1 MRARPVGCA
10 RGPTR
15 GDLGGVLEL
24 LVQRLGRVGQVQGVE
39 VEGARVDDVAVAQ
52 RRANGAMQS
61 VLQVELALPP
71 HDVGEEVAVE
81 RGVLAEEFVQGEDL
95 GDRRQLVEPQ
105 LSRRDLGPAARRQPV
120 VGVGLALP
128 HPFEDHANSSDASA
142 STIAALR
149 RCVDRQC
156 TTPRRGT
163 VIAIPF
169 RTMERTQLY
178 GRDPSQEVYRVST
191 TDDRRF
197 EILRAIVTDYVDTQE
212 PIGSKALVERHQ
224 LGVSSATVRND
235 MAVLEA
241 EGYIT
246 QPHTS
251 SGRVPTDKGYR
262 MFVDRI
268 SEIKPLSAAER
279 RAILSVL
286 DSGVDLDDVLRRSV
300 RLLAQLTRQVAVI
313 QYPVL
318 SAATVRHLEVVTLS
332 PSRLLLVVIVDNG
345 RVEQRMVALNEDH
358 DEDEIARL
366 RDLFSAALH
375 GKRLEAASAAVAE
388 LANSAPEDLRGAV
401 LNIATVLVETLV
413 ERGDDRLVLGGTS
426 NLARSAADF
435 TPVVGGMDTVL
446 EALEEQVVVLK
457 ILATTQDMGQ
467 VTVQIGEETRTE
479 NLRGTSVV
487 STGYGASGTV
497 FGGVGVLGPTR
508 MDYPGTI
515 ASVAAVAKYI
525 GEVLAER

>member
-1 MRARPVGCA
+1 M
-10 RGPTR
+10 
-15 GDLGGVLEL
+15 
-24 LVQRLGRVGQVQGVE
+24 
-39 VEGARVDDVAVAQ
+39 
-52 RRANGAMQS
+52 
-61 VLQVELALPP
+61 
-71 HDVGEEVAVE
+71 
-81 RGVLAEEFVQGEDL
+81 
-95 GDRRQLVEPQ
+95 
-105 LSRRDLGPAARRQPV
+105 
-120 VGVGLALP
+120 
-128 HPFEDHANSSDASA
+128 SS
-142 STIAALR
+142 
-149 RCVDRQC
+149 
-156 TTPRRGT
+156 
-163 VIAIPF
+163 
-169 RTMERTQLY
+169 
-178 GRDPSQEVYRVST
+178 

-212 PIGSKALVERHQ
+212 PIGSKALVERHH

-262 MFVDRI
+262 VFVDRI
-268 SEIKPLSAAER
+268 SDIKPLSAAER

-318 SAATVRHLEVVTLS
+318 STATVRHLEVVALS
-332 PSRLLLVVIVDNG
+332 PSRLLLVVITDTG
-345 RVEQRMVALNEDH
+345 RVEQRMVVLADDLD
-358 DEDEIARL
+358 DEDFVRL
-366 RDLFSAALH
+366 RDMFAGALH

-388 LANSAPEDLRGAV
+388 LATDAPLDIRDAV
-401 LNIATVLVETLV
+401 ISVATVLVETLV

-435 TPVVGGMDTVL
+435 VPAGGGMDSVL

-457 ILATTQDMGQ
+457 LLTTTQRMGR

-515 ASVAAVAKYI
+515 ASVAAVAKYV

>member
-1 MRARPVGCA
+1 M
-10 RGPTR
+10 
-15 GDLGGVLEL
+15 
-24 LVQRLGRVGQVQGVE
+24 
-39 VEGARVDDVAVAQ
+39 
-52 RRANGAMQS
+52 
-61 VLQVELALPP
+61 
-71 HDVGEEVAVE
+71 
-81 RGVLAEEFVQGEDL
+81 
-95 GDRRQLVEPQ
+95 
-105 LSRRDLGPAARRQPV
+105 
-120 VGVGLALP
+120 
-128 HPFEDHANSSDASA
+128 SS
-142 STIAALR
+142 
-149 RCVDRQC
+149 
-156 TTPRRGT
+156 
-163 VIAIPF
+163 
-169 RTMERTQLY
+169 
-178 GRDPSQEVYRVST
+178 

-197 EILRAIVTDYVDTQE
+197 AILRAIVTDYVDTQE

-251 SGRVPTDKGYR
+251 SGRVPTDEGYR
-262 MFVDRI
+262 VFVDRI

-300 RLLAQLTRQVAVI
+300 KLLAQLTRQVAVI
-313 QYPVL
+313 QYPAL
-318 SAATVRHLEVVTLS
+318 STATVRHLEVVTLS
-332 PSRLLLVVIVDNG
+332 ASRLLLVVITDNG
-345 RVEQRMVALNEDH
+345 RVEQRMVALSQDLDEEDFT
-358 DEDEIARL
+358 RL
-366 RDLFSAALH
+366 RDMFSNALH
-375 GKRLEAASAAVAE
+375 GKRLEEASAAVTE
-388 LANSAPEDLRGAV
+388 LANEAPDDIRTAV
-401 LNIATVLVETLV
+401 VNVATVLVETLV

-435 TPVVGGMDTVL
+435 APVLGGMDTVL
-446 EALEEQVVVLK
+446 DALEEQVVVLK
-457 ILATTQDMGQ
+457 LLAATQRMGA
-467 VTVQIGEETRTE
+467 VTVQIGEETQTE

-515 ASVAAVAKYI
+515 ASVAAVAKYV